1 MNYLQEEDFNQ
12 KVNLGTR
19 KRLLKYALRHKG
31 MLFTIISSLFV
42 SSFVDILYPLMT
54 KYAIDNFITTKQIEG
69 FVPYVIISVI
79 LIVIQAIC
87 SILFVRGGSSLELSM
102 SYEIRQESFEK
113 LQRLSFS
120 YYDKTSVGYI
130 MARVMSDTSR
140 LSEMIAWSIVDVLY
154 GLTFIIGCIITMFT
168 LNVKLALITLSVIP
182 VMTAVAIFF
191 RSRIL
196 RQYRLVRKINSR
208 ITSSYNEGIMGAMT
222 TKTLVREDQNYE
234 DFKVLTTDM
243 RREASKA
250 SRLNSIF
257 FPIIMLLSSI
267 GTSLALGVGGLEV
280 LGEMIT
286 FGTLSSFITYTSQ
299 FFEPIQSITSIF
311 AELQNAQASAER
323 VISLLDTE
331 EDITDT
337 EEVIEKYG
345 DSINPKPENWPPI
358 KGDISF
364 EHVNFSYI
372 PEEIILEDFNLEIPA
387 GSSVALVG
395 ETGAGK
401 STLVNLVCR
410 FYEPT
415 SGSIKIDGVD
425 YRERSQIWL
434 QSNTGYVLQQPHL
447 FSGTIR
453 DNIAYGKKDAT
464 EEEIRNAARMV
475 KAEEFILAQKDG
487 YDTEVGEGGI
497 RLSTGQKQLI
507 SFARVILSDPRI
519 FVLDEATSSIDTET
533 EQLIQE
539 AITTVLQNRT
549 SLIVAHRLSTIRHA
563 DMILVI
569 GNKGIIEKGT
579 HEELLAKKGAYYNLY
594 THQ

>member
-12 KVNLGTR
+12 KVNLGTW

-299 FFEPIQSITSIF
+299 FFEPIQ
-311 AELQNAQASAER
+311 
-323 VISLLDTE
+323 
-331 EDITDT
+331 
-337 EEVIEKYG
+337 
-345 DSINPKPENWPPI
+345 
-358 KGDISF
+358 
-364 EHVNFSYI
+364 
-372 PEEIILEDFNLEIPA
+372 IPA
-387 GSSVALVG
+387 DQCRTTRRGAPPCSALLRCRVRPTRPRPRRPKARRG
-395 ETGAGK
+395 FP
-401 STLVNLVCR
+401 STRGRVR
-410 FYEPT
+410 P
-415 SGSIKIDGVD
+415 G
-425 YRERSQIWL
+425 
-434 QSNTGYVLQQPHL
+434 QSAHVPLRGRQP
-447 FSGTIR
+447 SW
-453 DNIAYGKKDAT
+453 
-464 EEEIRNAARMV
+464 
-475 KAEEFILAQKDG
+475 
-487 YDTEVGEGGI
+487 
-497 RLSTGQKQLI
+497 S
-507 SFARVILSDPRI
+507 PRWP
-519 FVLDEATSSIDTET
+519 
-533 EQLIQE
+533 
-539 AITTVLQNRT
+539 
-549 SLIVAHRLSTIRHA
+549 
-563 DMILVI
+563 
-569 GNKGIIEKGT
+569 
-579 HEELLAKKGAYYNLY
+579 
-594 THQ
+594 

>member
-12 KVNLGTR
+12 KVNLGTW

-31 MLFTIISSLFV
+31 MLFTIIFSLFV

-154 GLTFIIGCIITMFT
+154 GLTFIVGCIITMFT

-337 EEVIEKYG
+337 EEIIEKYG

>member
-12 KVNLGTR
+12 KVNLGTW

-475 KAEEFILAQKDG
+475 KAEEFILAQRDG

-563 DMILVI
+563 AMILVI

>member
-12 KVNLGTR
+12 KVNLGTW

>member
-12 KVNLGTR
+12 KVNLGTW

-311 AELQNAQASAER
+311 AELQNAQASAE
-323 VISLLDTE
+323 

>member
-12 KVNLGTR
+12 KVNLGTW

-31 MLFTIISSLFV
+31 MLFTIIFSLFV

-154 GLTFIIGCIITMFT
+154 GLTFIVGCIITMFT

>member
-1 MNYLQEEDFNQ
+1 
-12 KVNLGTR
+12 
-19 KRLLKYALRHKG
+19 
-31 MLFTIISSLFV
+31 
-42 SSFVDILYPLMT
+42 
-54 KYAIDNFITTKQIEG
+54 
-69 FVPYVIISVI
+69 
-79 LIVIQAIC
+79 
-87 SILFVRGGSSLELSM
+87 
-102 SYEIRQESFEK
+102 
-113 LQRLSFS
+113 
-120 YYDKTSVGYI
+120 

>member
-12 KVNLGTR
+12 KVNLGTW

-69 FVPYVIISVI
+69 FVPYVIISVV